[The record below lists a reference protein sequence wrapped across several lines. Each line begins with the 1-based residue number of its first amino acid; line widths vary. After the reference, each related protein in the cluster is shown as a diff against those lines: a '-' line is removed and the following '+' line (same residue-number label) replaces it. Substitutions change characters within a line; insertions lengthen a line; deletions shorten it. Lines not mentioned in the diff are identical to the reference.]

1 MSRFVAYRLQRFK
14 RFFRNPS
21 MLTADMLDRRLA
33 ARAAFPHRRSSPPP
47 PQFELATPLRLAHF
61 LAHFLAQAFRRMR
74 GRHAV

>member
-1 MSRFVAYRLQRFK
+1 
-14 RFFRNPS
+14 
-21 MLTADMLDRRLA
+21 MLGRRLA